1 MVKLTFLGAINDIGA
16 SGVLVEAGGNDGRR
30 VVLDYGSDVQE
41 VPQRF
46 PHAVKGR
53 IDAAVLSHA
62 HLDHCGG
69 LALLSKRS
77 SFPIY
82 SLPVNKA
89 LAEMLLEDS
98 LKIAKNEGI
107 NLPFTRDDVHRTI
120 KHFAPMDYKQPIAIG
135 RGKAGAKVTA
145 VAYDAGHVPGSM
157 MTFMDFGGEGYAKTK
172 TKSGKCCNM
181 LYTGDFN
188 TNSTRLLA
196 HADTELPEIDTL
208 IMESTY
214 AKRDHPDREE
224 EEKRLV
230 RLVEATIDDDG
241 IALISNFATGR
252 TQEILLVLNKYG
264 IDYPVY
270 MDGMA
275 RKATTI
281 INTYP
286 RLMRDP
292 TELDKALRKVRYINN
307 EQDRKRALKGPC
319 AILTTS
325 GMLNGGPVVW
335 YIQKLYGGPQNALIL
350 TGFQVDGSAGRT
362 LLDTGRFILEEE
374 RNKLNLRMRMQV
386 SRMDFSSHCGRKD
399 LLAFV
404 DKVGP
409 RRIFCVHGDD
419 TPAFA
424 DELRRKGFDAVAP
437 TASNRTF
444 DV

>member
-16 SGVLVEAGGNDGRR
+16 SGLLVEAAGQHGTRI
-30 VVLDYGSDVQE
+30 VFDYGSDVQE
-41 VPQRF
+41 IPQEF
-46 PHAVKGR
+46 PHAVKGS

-69 LALLSKRS
+69 LALLSRRA

-82 SLPVNKA
+82 SMAVNRP
-89 LAEMLLEDS
+89 LTEMLLEDS

-107 NLPFTRDDVHRTI
+107 QLPFTREDVHRTV
-120 KHFAPMDYKQPIAIG
+120 KHFAQMDYKQPIAIG
-135 RGKAGAKVTA
+135 RAKGGAKITV
-145 VAYDAGHVPGSM
+145 VGYDAGHVPGSM
-157 MTFMDFGGEGYAKTK
+157 MTFMDLGGEGYGKSK
-172 TKSGKCCNM
+172 TKSGRCHNI

-188 TNSTRLLA
+188 TSSTRLLA

-208 IMESTY
+208 IMECTY

-230 RLVEATIDDDG
+230 RLVEATIDDGG
-241 IALISNFATGR
+241 IALISNFALGR

-281 INTYP
+281 INSYP

-292 TELDKALRKVRYINN
+292 TELDKALRKVRYVNN
-307 EQDRKRALKGPC
+307 EQERKRALKAPC
-319 AILTTS
+319 AVLTTS

-335 YIQKLYGGPQNALIL
+335 YIKKLYGDPGNALIL

-374 RNKLNLRMRMQV
+374 REKLNLRMRMQV
-386 SRMDFSSHCGRKD
+386 SRMDFSSHCGRSQ

-404 DKVGP
+404 EHVRP

-424 DELRRKGFDAVAP
+424 EELRKNGFNAMAP
-437 TASNRTF
+437 TENSRAF
-444 DV
+444 DI